1 VHAEAVLLDVVRR
14 EREVRQV
21 LEALVGGAVDVQFRI
36 LPVDDDESSAW
47 PMISALLGR
56 SLPHMKGGAMP
67 TYSIH
72 HFTIAAPKPEYRPR
86 SARRIAMSAR
96 AASVARRK
104 TLRRAA

>member
-1 VHAEAVLLDVVRR
+1 MDDV
-14 EREVRQV
+14 
-21 LEALVGGAVDVQFRI
+21 
-36 LPVDDDESSAW
+36 ESSAR
-47 PMISALLGR
+47 PTIAALLGR

-72 HFTIAAPKPEYRPR
+72 HFNVAATKPDYRPR

-96 AASVARRK
+96 AVSVARRT

>member
-1 VHAEAVLLDVVRR
+1 VHAEPVLLDVVRA
-14 EREVRQV
+14 EREARQV
-21 LEALVGGAVDVQFRI
+21 VEAIVGSAVDVQLEI
-36 LPVDDDESSAW
+36 LLADDDESSAR
-47 PMISALLGR
+47 PMIAALVGR

-72 HFTIAAPKPEYRPR
+72 HFTVAATKPEYRPR

-96 AASVARRK
+96 A